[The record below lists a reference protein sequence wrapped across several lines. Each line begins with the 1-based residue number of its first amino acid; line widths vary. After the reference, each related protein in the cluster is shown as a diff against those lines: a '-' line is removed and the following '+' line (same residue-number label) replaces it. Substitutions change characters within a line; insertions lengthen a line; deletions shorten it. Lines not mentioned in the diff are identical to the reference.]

1 MKTRFITSIAL
12 ALSAVI
18 QASCDSSPQ
27 ARIEGTYTRNA
38 QVGTATLVVT
48 KDTMTEKVGPIT
60 VTLNYKVTSI
70 NGNTLTVEFTGRNTP
85 PGTSGI
91 STVELQSDTLVIRGG
106 DFVVQG
112 TWKRK

>member
-1 MKTRFITSIAL
+1 MTSL
-12 ALSAVI
+12 AIILAAV

-27 ARIEGTYTRNA
+27 TRMQGTYGRNA
-38 QVGTATLVVT
+38 EVGIATLVVT
-48 KDTMTEKVGPIT
+48 KDSMTEKVGALTIT
-60 VTLNYKVTSI
+60 INYKVTSI

-85 PGTSGI
+85 PGTSGA
-91 STVELQSDTLVIRGG
+91 STVEVLPDSLVIRGG